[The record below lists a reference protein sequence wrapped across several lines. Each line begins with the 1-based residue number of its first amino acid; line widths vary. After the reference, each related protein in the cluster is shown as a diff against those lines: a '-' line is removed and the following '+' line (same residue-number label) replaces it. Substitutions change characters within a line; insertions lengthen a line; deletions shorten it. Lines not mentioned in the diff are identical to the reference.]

1 MNFSFYF
8 GLRSYT
14 RLFISSLGCP
24 NPCKT
29 SIHQSQSKHLFPGVR
44 TEETLYRPFYF
55 NYTTSPI
62 FDVDLGALFRGLY
75 SLDRSSVFIVVPLLT
90 VMGCTDPPSLLGAR
104 RPVPRDKAFVT
115 LTRRWTAGE
124 DSINA
129 LIFMSFCTKPR
140 VVYLSIGQRLVTWA
154 LCAFTN
160 TRQL

>member
-14 RLFISSLGCP
+14 RLTFVHFIARV
-24 NPCKT
+24 
-29 SIHQSQSKHLFPGVR
+29 SQSMTKTYTPEPIYSPISWG
-44 TEETLYRPFYF
+44 TYRGNRSSYF

-75 SLDRSSVFIVVPLLT
+75 PLDRSSVFIIVPLLT

-129 LIFMSFCTKPR
+129 LIFMSCCTKPR

-154 LCAFTN
+154 LCAFTI
-160 TRQL
+160 TREL